1 MLYKFPAVVNEA
13 VARAWTMA
21 SRDARYCFYDD
32 AQHLATATEWR
43 LKLDR
48 GGVDVDVHSDVEM
61 DFDTDMC
68 FATFYH
74 AHHSEVCRLAFPT
87 EAACQK
93 FSSLWSN
100 KIFEN
105 QQSGGED
112 TFRDPE
118 PVTQPAHWSTTP
130 AAPRTGQRI
139 VGVTPGAG
147 RYSFLLQQGTVSVLK
162 NQHGG
167 VSSAGTSFALS
178 APLPTTS
185 NAHVG
190 DAGASFTPMRG
201 MLASNET
208 KMNVLTTEKRNSV
221 LQVRMSLPHTCGP
234 CTASQ

>member
-112 TFRDPE
+112 TFWDPE

-147 RYSFLLQQGTVSVLK
+147 RYSFLLQQGTVSVEEPARRRQQRRDLIRIVGAAADHR
-162 NQHGG
+162 QCARRRRRG
-167 VSSAGTSFALS
+167 VVHAHAWHAYKQRDEDERPHNRETQLCASG
-178 APLPTTS
+178 
-185 NAHVG
+185 AHVPP
-190 DAGASFTPMRG
+190 AHMR
-201 MLASNET
+201 T
-208 KMNVLTTEKRNSV
+208 
-221 LQVRMSLPHTCGP
+221 VR
-234 CTASQ
+234 